1 MRRLLGITTLTLF
14 FSSCQLG
21 YYMKS
26 AGNQFS
32 MMANRVPVEEALEKS
47 PLTDTQKNKL
57 RLSQQAREFAFNE
70 LHLKQTKN
78 YDSYI
83 DLKRPYVTW
92 VVNAA
97 YKWEMKNYEWSYP
110 VIGDMPYKGFF
121 SEKEALDE
129 AADLEKEGLDTNVR
143 GVSAYSTLGWFKDS
157 VLSSMLRYKDHDLVN
172 TVIHE
177 IVHTTVY
184 IKNSA
189 DFNERLA
196 VFIGG
201 KGTEMFYKKLEG
213 PDSATVKL
221 IKLENEDDKLFSD
234 FISVQ
239 IKNLEAWYKSN
250 SEQNEKIR
258 QEQFEKIKTA
268 FKNEVSAKIKAGSYQ
283 KFTEQKINN
292 ATLGL
297 LRTYLEDLSDF
308 EILYSKCNEN
318 MDLFIEKIKTLE
330 KSKDPVED
338 LKKLNASLWDFS
350 ANN

>member
-1 MRRLLGITTLTLF
+1 MRRFLSLTILTLF
-14 FSSCQLG
+14 ITSCQLG

-26 AGNQFS
+26 ATNQFS
-32 MMANRVPVEEALEKS
+32 MMADRVSIDEALEKS
-47 PLTDTQKNKL
+47 PLTEAQKNKL
-57 RLSQQAREFAFNE
+57 RLSQQAREFAFND
-70 LHLKQTKN
+70 LNLKQTKN

-97 YKWEMKNYEWSYP
+97 YKWELKNYQWSYP
-110 VIGDMPYKGFF
+110 IIGDMPYKGYF
-121 SEKEALDE
+121 SEQEALSQ

-172 TVIHE
+172 TIIHE

-184 IKNSA
+184 IKSNA

-213 PDSATVKL
+213 PESATVKL
-221 IKLENEDDKLFSD
+221 IKLENEDDKLFSE
-234 FISVQ
+234 FISNQ

-250 SEQNEKIR
+250 SDQNEKIR
-258 QEQFEKIKTA
+258 EEVRQAQFEKIKTT
-268 FKNEVSAKIKAGSYQ
+268 FKNEMKAKFKTPSYQ
-283 KFTEQKINN
+283 KFADQKINN

-297 LRTYLEDLSDF
+297 LRTYMEDLSDF
-308 EILYSKCNEN
+308 ETLYSKCNEN

-330 KSKDPVED
+330 KSKDPVND
-338 LKKLNASLWDFS
+338 LKKLNAAF
-350 ANN
+350 

>member
-1 MRRLLGITTLTLF
+1 MRSFLGFTTLTLLL
-14 FSSCQLG
+14 SSCQLG

-26 AGNQFS
+26 ARNQFS
-32 MMANRVPVEEALEKS
+32 MMASRIPVDEALEKM
-47 PLTDTQKNKL
+47 PLTETQKNKL
-57 RLSQQAREFAFNE
+57 RLSQQAREFAFHD

-97 YKWEMKNYEWSYP
+97 YKWEMKNYQWSYP
-110 VIGDMPYKGFF
+110 VVGDMPYKGFF
-121 SEKEALDE
+121 SEEEAKEE
-129 AADLEKEGLDTNVR
+129 AAGLEKEGLDTNVR

-172 TVIHE
+172 TIIHE

-184 IKNSA
+184 IKSNS

-213 PDSATVKL
+213 PDSTTVKL
-221 IKLENEDDKLFSD
+221 IKSENEDDKLFST
-234 FISVQ
+234 FISEQ

-258 QEQFEKIKTA
+258 QEQFEKIKAT
-268 FKNEVSAKIKAGSYQ
+268 FKNEMTLKFKSASYQ
-283 KFTEQKINN
+283 KFAEQKINN

-297 LRTYLEDLSDF
+297 LRTYMEDLSDF
-308 EILYSKCNEN
+308 EKLYSQCGHN
-318 MDLFIEKIKTLE
+318 MNLFIEKIKTLE
-330 KSKDPVED
+330 KSEDPAED
-338 LKKLNASLWDFS
+338 LKKLTVSN
-350 ANN
+350 

>member
-1 MRRLLGITTLTLF
+1 MLKAIGITALSVLL
-14 FSSCQLG
+14 SGCQLG

-26 AGNQFS
+26 ATNQFS
-32 MMANRVPVEEALEKS
+32 MMASRIPVDEALEKS
-47 PLTDTQKNKL
+47 PLTETQKSKL
-57 RLSQQAREFAFNE
+57 RLSQQAREFAFHD
-70 LHLKQTKN
+70 LHLKNTKN

-110 VIGDMPYKGFF
+110 IIGKMPYKGFF
-121 SEKEALDE
+121 SEAEAKEQ

-172 TVIHE
+172 TIIHE

-184 IKNSA
+184 IKSNS

-221 IKLENEDDKLFSD
+221 IKAENEDDKLFSD
-234 FISVQ
+234 FISGQ
-239 IKNLEAWYKSN
+239 IKELETWYKSN
-250 SEQNEKIR
+250 SDQNEKIR
-258 QEQFEKIKTA
+258 QEQFDKIKIA
-268 FKNEVSAKIKAGSYQ
+268 FKSQVSSKFKSASYQ
-283 KFTEQKINN
+283 KFTEQKLNN

-297 LRTYLEDLSDF
+297 LRTYMEDLSDF
-308 EILYSKCNEN
+308 EKLYSKCNEN

-330 KSKDPVED
+330 KSDNPAED
-338 LKKLNASLWDFS
+338 LKKLTASL
-350 ANN
+350 

>member
-1 MRRLLGITTLTLF
+1 MRYLIRLTTLTLL

-26 AGNQFS
+26 ATNQFS
-32 MMANRVPVEEALEKS
+32 MMASRVPIDEALEKS
-47 PLTDTQKNKL
+47 PLTEAQKNKL
-57 RLSQQAREFAFNE
+57 RLSQQAREFAFQD

-78 YDSYI
+78 YDTYI

-97 YKWEMKNYEWSYP
+97 YKWEMKNYQWSYP
-110 VIGDMPYKGFF
+110 IVGAMPYKGFF
-121 SEKEALDE
+121 SEQEALE
-129 AADLEKEGLDTNVR
+129 QAADLQKEGLDTNVR

-172 TVIHE
+172 TIIHE
-177 IVHTTVY
+177 IVHSSVY
-184 IKNSA
+184 IKSNS

-213 PDSATVKL
+213 SDSATVKL
-221 IKLENEDDKLFSD
+221 IRAENEDDKLFSE

-239 IKNLEAWYKSN
+239 IKKLETWYKSN

-258 QEQFEKIKTA
+258 QEQFEKIKMA
-268 FKNEVSAKIKAGSYQ
+268 FKNEMNSKFKTTSYQ
-283 KFTEQKINN
+283 KFADQKINN

-297 LRTYLEDLSDF
+297 LRTYMEDLSDF

-330 KSKDPVED
+330 KSKDPAED
-338 LKKLNASLWDFS
+338 LKKINASL
-350 ANN
+350 